1 MTYSSIFLANEDA
14 ARELLLEGGYSS
26 AAATDA
32 VMKIG
37 ELCICTELISQL
49 ASSYQRGE
57 QMPAHFD
64 VQLDVKPIHLRGSDS
79 VNLIED
85 LENRNVLVPRGNS
98 HRVMLSNLMN
108 HIFTLTADTGDGS
121 IRHTVSRL
129 HEFQKFL
136 DALDALEW
144 ELVNSIHHNIDM
156 KYLNV
161 DALQDDRVPELLLG
175 TIETAQIIAE
185 SLRSRGI
192 QIDNI
197 SEVLLNVLLKGAN
210 KKENLRMLEDYF
222 AIIRKNAEYLEEE
235 GKSGWNTLQGATKYP
250 QSILNRFGPPLIK
263 SSWHLKSDFK
273 THPLIEKFKELLRAN
288 LDLISQAILTYQ
300 SHITDFVAKV
310 EKLPRGIELVEHV
323 NGFRPSL
330 PTSEELAKHWE
341 LITKHGAALQAQ
353 SRLLGN
359 IVSSVDSLFRAGEN

>member
-37 ELCICTELISQL
+37 ELCICTELIGQL
-49 ASSYQRGE
+49 ASDYQRGE

-64 VQLDVKPIHLRGSDS
+64 VQLDVKPIHLRGSDN
-79 VNLIED
+79 VNLIEE

-108 HIFTLTADTGDGS
+108 HIFTLTADTGDNS
-121 IRHTVSRL
+121 IRYTVSRL
-129 HEFQKFL
+129 HESQKFL
-136 DALDALEW
+136 DALDILEW
-144 ELVNSIHHNIDM
+144 DLVNSIHHDIDM
-156 KYLNV
+156 KYLDV
-161 DALQDDRVPELLLG
+161 DALQNDMVPELLLG
-175 TIETAQIIAE
+175 TIETALIIAD
-185 SLRSRGI
+185 SLCSRGI

-197 SEVLLNVLLKGAN
+197 SEVLLNVLLKGSD
-210 KKENLRMLEDYF
+210 KKENLKMLEDYF
-222 AIIRKNAEYLEEE
+222 AIIKKNAEYLEEE
-235 GKSGWNTLQGATKYP
+235 GKSGWKTLQGATKYP

-263 SSWHLKSDFK
+263 SSWHLKSGFS

-288 LDLISQAILTYQ
+288 LDLISQFVLAYE
-300 SHITDFVAKV
+300 SHITEYVAKV
-310 EKLPRGIELVEHV
+310 ETLPRGIELVEHV
-323 NGFRPSL
+323 NGLAPSL
-330 PTSEELAKHWE
+330 PTSDELTTHWE
-341 LITKHGAALQAQ
+341 LITKHAAALKAQ

-359 IVSSVDSLFRAGEN
+359 IVSSVDSLFGAKED

>member
-49 ASSYQRGE
+49 ASGYQRGE

-64 VQLDVKPIHLRGSDS
+64 AHLDVKPIHLRGSDS

-108 HIFTLTADTGDGS
+108 HIFTLTADTGGDS
-121 IRHTVSRL
+121 IRYTVSRL
-129 HEFQKFL
+129 HDSQKFL
-136 DALDALEW
+136 DALNALEW
-144 ELVNSIHHNIDM
+144 DLVNCIHHNIDM
-156 KYLNV
+156 KYLDV
-161 DALQDDRVPELLLG
+161 DALQDDMVPDLLLG
-175 TIETAQIIAE
+175 TIETALIIAD
-185 SLRSRGI
+185 SLSSRGI

-197 SEVLLNVLLKGAN
+197 SEALLNVLLKGSD
-210 KKENLRMLEDYF
+210 KKENLRLLEDYF
-222 AIIRKNAEYLEEE
+222 VIIRKNAEYLEEE
-235 GKSGWNTLQGATKYP
+235 GKSGWKTLQGATKYP
-250 QSILNRFGPPLIK
+250 QSLLNRFGPPLIR
-263 SSWHLKSDFK
+263 SSWHLNSDFS

-288 LDLISQAILTYQ
+288 LDLISEFVLAYE
-300 SHITDFVAKV
+300 SHITEYVAKV
-310 EKLPRGIELVEHV
+310 EKVPRGFELVEDL
-323 NGFRPSL
+323 NGLGHSL
-330 PTSEELAKHWE
+330 PTGDELTKYWE
-341 LITKHGAALQAQ
+341 LITKHSVALKAQ
-353 SRLLGN
+353 SKLLGS
-359 IVSSVDSLFRAGEN
+359 IVSSVDSLFGAKED